1 MTPPVAELT
10 RDGRRRWRRL
20 GVATVT
26 TTLVVALA
34 GVPTLVAPPQG
45 PPGVADAVV
54 VLGPPQPWRVAWA
67 RELVEQGRAGAVLV
81 SVDDDDRVPLCEDP
95 GSLDVT
101 CARPDPFTTRGEA
114 RWVRDEMAAHG
125 WDTVTVVTATP
136 NLLRA
141 RLLIRRC
148 VPEGVQVVARR
159 ERLGLDRWAARYAW
173 QLGGWAKALWSRG
186 C

>member
-1 MTPPVAELT
+1 MARGAGRDRRTPPAHD
-10 RDGRRRWRRL
+10 RPL
-20 GVATVT
+20 G
-26 TTLVVALA
+26 
-34 GVPTLVAPPQG
+34 
-45 PPGVADAVV
+45 
-54 VLGPPQPWRVAWA
+54 LGAA
-67 RELVEQGRAGAVLV
+67 RTHPAGRAGAVLV

-141 RLLIRRC
+141 RLLIGRC